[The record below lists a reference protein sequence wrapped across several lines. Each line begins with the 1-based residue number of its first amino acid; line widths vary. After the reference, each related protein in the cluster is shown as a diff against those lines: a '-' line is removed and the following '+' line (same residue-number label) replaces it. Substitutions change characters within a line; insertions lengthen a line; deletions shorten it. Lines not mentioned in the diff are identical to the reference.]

1 MEVGKMKK
9 AVLGRGLKA
18 LIPEKEEGRI
28 HMISVSEIQP
38 GTHQARKSFNADS
51 ITSLAETLKQDGIIQ
66 PLVVSPS
73 GTGWKLIAGERRL
86 RAAKIAGFKK
96 VPVTI
101 KDTDEASAAFIS
113 LIENLQREDL
123 NPLDEASGLEA
134 LMKKFSLTQEAVAE
148 RVGKSRSTVANTLRL
163 LKFPEDIV
171 LALGEGKI
179 SEGHARAL
187 SIIKDPRKRKHIIH
201 RIINEHLSVREI
213 EFLSSGKKTGPKS
226 RQVSAEIREIAEKL
240 ESSLSTKVE
249 VKANKKNQG
258 HIKIHF
264 FSSDELDRLIK
275 RLSR

>member
-1 MEVGKMKK
+1 MKK

-18 LIPEKEEGRI
+18 LIPDKEEEERI
-28 HMISVSEIQP
+28 HMINVSEIKP
-38 GTHQARKSFNADS
+38 GAYQARKSFNAES
-51 ITSLAETLKQDGIIQ
+51 ITSLSETLKHDGIIQ
-66 PLVVSPS
+66 PLVVSPA

-101 KDTDEASAAFIS
+101 KDTDEASAAFMS

-123 NPLDEASGLEA
+123 KPLDEARGIEV
-134 LMKKFSLTQEAVAE
+134 LMKKFSLTQEAVAQ

-171 LALGEGKI
+171 QALSEGGI

-187 SIIKDPRKRKHIIH
+187 SAIKDPRKRKHIIH
-201 RIINEHLSVREI
+201 RIIKEHLSVREI
-213 EFLSSGKKTGPKS
+213 EFLTPRKKRNGNI
-226 RQVSAEIREIAEKL
+226 RQASAEVKEIAEKL

-249 VKANKKNQG
+249 VMANKKSQG
-258 HIKIHF
+258 YIKIHF
-264 FSSDELDRLIK
+264 FSSEELARLIK
-275 RLSR
+275 RVSR

>member
-1 MEVGKMKK
+1 MKK

-18 LIPEKEEGRI
+18 LIPENEEGRI

-51 ITSLAETLKQDGIIQ
+51 ITALAETLKQDGIIQ
-66 PLVVSPS
+66 PLVVLPS

-86 RAAKIAGFKK
+86 RAAKLAGFKK

-101 KDTDEASAAFIS
+101 KDTDEASAAFLS

-123 NPLDEASGLEA
+123 NPLDEARGIEA

-148 RVGKSRSTVANTLRL
+148 RVGKNRSTVANTLRL

-171 LALGEGKI
+171 AAIADGKI

-187 SIIKDPRKRKHIIH
+187 SVIKDPRKRKHIIH
-201 RIINEHLSVREI
+201 RIINEHLSVRET
-213 EFLSSGKKTGPKS
+213 EFLATGRKKIAKT
-226 RQVSAEIREIAEKL
+226 RMASAEIKEIAETL
-240 ESSLSTKVE
+240 ESALSTKVE
-249 VKANKKNQG
+249 VQANKKNQG

-264 FSSDELDRLIK
+264 FSSEELDRIIK